1 MKYIFIS
8 FFLLAGLPTWASGL
22 DIPLFATTALPGVA
36 AVPEAPATAETT
48 APAEAPVAPQPERTT
63 PNIGLQAEKLPAL
76 TVAPGISI
84 PISSSSSQPTTYA
97 VPFRAKEMPEQM
109 VIHLQPIPTEKPV
122 LQEEAPFRKR
132 EVLPKAIDTEIID
145 INIYNFDIDGFALGM
160 SPQFVQETAQI
171 QDLAVDRIDYAIQP
185 FLENVLTFRCKQNG
199 AYTQTD
205 LKQCIRQE
213 ADRIDAYYISKI
225 VLKRAET
232 KETYTI
238 NFTSFLTGNQA
249 YRVQYVEQGNHSLGF
264 SVKDKAAKAA
274 RKKAFWDKIYETY
287 GTPTNV
293 ADKIWGNAGRLYLQ
307 ASLPETRLDATL
319 VLEDINLLRQD
330 NADAKEF
337 FLSYIEKTDENLN

>member
-22 DIPLFATTALPGVA
+22 DIPLFATSALPGVA
-36 AVPEAPATAETT
+36 AVPEAPVPDET
-48 APAEAPVAPQPERTT
+48 PVAPQPEKTT
-63 PNIGLQAEKLPAL
+63 PNIGPQAEKLPAL

-84 PISSSSSQPTTYA
+84 PISSQPTTYA
-97 VPFRAKEMPEQM
+97 VPFRAQETPEQT
-109 VIHLQPIPTEKPV
+109 VIRLQPIPTEKPV
-122 LQEEAPFRKR
+122 LQEDSLLKRKAP
-132 EVLPKAIDTEIID
+132 LPKTIENEIVD

-171 QDLAVDRIDYAIQP
+171 QDLAVNRIDYSIQP
-185 FLENVLTFRCKQNG
+185 FLENVLTFRCKQKG

-213 ADRIDAYYISKI
+213 ADRIDAYYISTI

-287 GTPTNV
+287 GPPTNV
-293 ADKIWGNAGRLYLQ
+293 ADKVWGNAGRLYLQ
-307 ASLPETRLDATL
+307 ASIPETRLDATL
-319 VLEDINLLRQD
+319 VLEDKTLLRQD

-337 FLSYIEKTDENLN
+337 FLSYIETTDENPD